1 MNNRLEKIEIWISSN
16 PNVSDSAAHVIMDL
30 IASDQDPED
39 RIAMNEIVVID
50 WRVEE
55 LELATKDKTA
65 IEKLMAMDNVV
76 DIVIDK
82 QGG

>member
-1 MNNRLEKIEIWISSN
+1 MDNRLEKIELWVASN
-16 PNVSDSAAHVIMDL
+16 PNASDSAVNVILDL

-55 LELATKDKTA
+55 LELVTKEKT
-65 IEKLMAMDNVV
+65 
-76 DIVIDK
+76 
-82 QGG
+82 